1 MDDDE
6 FTLRSTLVDDNVNG
20 RGARERAHAPC
31 TVPTESASVIPIP
44 RRRSSWLDP
53 GSPQPQSTTLGSTS
67 AASAPFTLD
76 TTSHRSID
84 TAPVPDEH
92 LPQPILTPTN
102 VHEHEIYVPM
112 YAKELVHRLVNNKT
126 TVELSWRP
134 RCLPRSGQPF
144 TELLCV
150 FVDKR
155 GSLSAITST
164 LASLKINILGLSAFS
179 TDTGIAIDTF
189 EVDRFDESAAMSL
202 IASMEALDAS
212 RQASSTTVNPG
223 GDGDAPLSSHLPPA
237 YITSTN
243 AQEREIHAQLFQRL
257 VQHRSS
263 VELSWHPLH
272 DRPGVALSCAFVD
285 KRGSL
290 SAITNTLASHGINIL
305 GLSAFSTDT
314 GIAIDTFEVDRFDES
329 AAMSLIASM
338 EALFFFSS
346 NLPTPRMLVSPSL
359 SPSSS
364 PSASL
369 RGGDSFV
376 EHMSELSR
384 SARPRQTER
393 GSAVAAH
400 RFTSLLRNLAVG
412 LSDHDIRHR
421 ARQSGERPR
430 ARPRGDSR
438 EGDWP
443 PWISK

>member
-1 MDDDE
+1 MDPTVMDDVDE
-6 FTLRSTLVDDNVNG
+6 ITLKRRSQVDDMSMTEPGSAPTHPAPSPRSLQASSPPLSPHGADRPGATLRLS
-20 RGARERAHAPC
+20 
-31 TVPTESASVIPIP
+31 PTIIIT
-44 RRRSSWLDP
+44 RRKSSWLDP
-53 GSPQPQSTTLGSTS
+53 E
-67 AASAPFTLD
+67 AFTLD
-76 TTSHRSID
+76 TTPHRSFDIVAQ
-84 TAPVPDEH
+84 APDAN
-92 LPQPILTPTN
+92 LPLPILTPTN
-102 VHEHEIYVPM
+102 VHEREI

-305 GLSAFSTDT
+305 KGMPREL
-314 GIAIDTFEVDRFDES
+314 DRGC
-329 AAMSLIASM
+329 
-338 EALFFFSS
+338 
-346 NLPTPRMLVSPSL
+346 MLHQPLEELGVCNTL
-359 SPSSS
+359 
-364 PSASL
+364 L
-369 RGGDSFV
+369 RGGRRDV
-376 EHMSELSR
+376 R
-384 SARPRQTER
+384 R
-393 GSAVAAH
+393 G
-400 RFTSLLRNLAVG
+400 
-412 LSDHDIRHR
+412 
-421 ARQSGERPR
+421 
-430 ARPRGDSR
+430 
-438 EGDWP
+438 
-443 PWISK
+443 KM

>member
-6 FTLRSTLVDDNVNG
+6 FTLRRTLVDDNVNG

-31 TVPTESASVIPIP
+31 TVPTESASVIPIT
-44 RRRSSWLDP
+44 RRRSCWLDP

-202 IASMEALDAS
+202 IACM
-212 RQASSTTVNPG
+212 
-223 GDGDAPLSSHLPPA
+223 DGL
-237 YITSTN
+237 Y
-243 AQEREIHAQLFQRL
+243 
-257 VQHRSS
+257 
-263 VELSWHPLH
+263 
-272 DRPGVALSCAFVD
+272 
-285 KRGSL
+285 
-290 SAITNTLASHGINIL
+290 
-305 GLSAFSTDT
+305 
-314 GIAIDTFEVDRFDES
+314 
-329 AAMSLIASM
+329 
-338 EALFFFSS
+338 FFSS